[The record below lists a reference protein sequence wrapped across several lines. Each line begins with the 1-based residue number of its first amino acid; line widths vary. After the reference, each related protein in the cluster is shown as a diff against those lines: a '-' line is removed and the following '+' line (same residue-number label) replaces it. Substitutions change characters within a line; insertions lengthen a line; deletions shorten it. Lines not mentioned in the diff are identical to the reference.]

1 MSEHPV
7 AGPSGTQGGTLDPT
21 DDWAYASRGYGGA
34 SERGDLV
41 DEPLSFRGNEEE
53 VSPPRGWM
61 EFRSTT
67 PTRSSTFATTSRR
80 SDTVELRDGTVV
92 RRLPSPPVRPPAVSA
107 VDQDTA
113 DPPRPADDP
122 FRASSDLSMRGS
134 LFTDEGNLRT
144 PRRLPTRSDSDPQS
158 LSSTMGPLGPAESAY
173 DLSAFGTR
181 AVADDFDEND
191 EEIAARSPLR
201 PTTNASP
208 WLSTTTSH
216 AQRSPARPYLAP
228 ISTSPTRLDRGRARK
243 SVDVTQADAAAT
255 GGWTQL
261 TPTRSSTEAEA
272 ANSQGLSPLANLTRK
287 DTLNA
292 AMNRIRRVSVRVV
305 NLQENDDNEDDA
317 AVKEDEDER
326 PAGQDPRARSPDSL
340 RPPSTSESLGS
351 KERDDQS
358 TIALDHGYE
367 PPPAQ
372 QSFRQLR
379 GKTLGVFGP
388 EHRLRKACAAV
399 LTAK

>member
-21 DDWAYASRGYGGA
+21 DDWAYASRGHRRA

-41 DEPLSFRGNEEE
+41 DEPLSVRGHEQDDE

-67 PTRSSTFATTSRR
+67 PTRSSTFDTTSRR
-80 SDTVELRDGTVV
+80 SDTIELRDGTVV
-92 RRLPSPPVRPPAVSA
+92 RRLPSPPLRP
-107 VDQDTA
+107 TA
-113 DPPRPADDP
+113 LSTVGAGADAFEPLRPADDP

-134 LFTDEGNLRT
+134 LFTDEGNVRT
-144 PRRLPTRSDSDPQS
+144 ARRLPTRSDSDPQS
-158 LSSTMGPLGPAESAY
+158 LASTTGTLGPAESAY

-181 AVADDFDEND
+181 AVADEFDEND
-191 EEIAARSPLR
+191 EESAARSPLR
-201 PTTNASP
+201 PTTNVSP

-216 AQRSPARPYLAP
+216 AQRLSARPYLAP
-228 ISTSPTRLDRGRARK
+228 ISTSPTELYRGSRK
-243 SVDVTQADAAAT
+243 SVDVTQADAADA

-272 ANSQGLSPLANLTRK
+272 ANPQGLSPLAHLSRK

-292 AMNRIRRVSVRVV
+292 AMKRIRRVSVRVV
-305 NLQENDDNEDDA
+305 NLHENDDSDDR
-317 AVKEDEDER
+317 VKEEDER
-326 PAGQDPRARSPDSL
+326 PAEQDPRARSPDSS
-340 RPPSTSESLGS
+340 RPPSTSESLPS
-351 KERDDQS
+351 KEHDDQS
-358 TIALDHGYE
+358 TIALDHGHE

-372 QSFRQLR
+372 QSFRHLR
-379 GKTLGVFGP
+379 GKTLGIFGP
-388 EHRLRKACAAV
+388 EHSLRKACAAV